1 MSRKQLNQFKENKIL
16 MAYQKILKSRL
27 NEIED
32 EERIKVIEEDIIIK
46 EEAILREIIKC
57 FNKTKHPRNKSEE
70 LISRYNFKYEI
81 GKFYVEL

>member
-16 MAYQKILKSRL
+16 MAYQKILKS
-27 NEIED
+27 IED
-32 EERIKVIEEDIIIK
+32 EESIKVIEEDIIIK

-70 LISRYNFKYEI
+70 
-81 GKFYVEL
+81 